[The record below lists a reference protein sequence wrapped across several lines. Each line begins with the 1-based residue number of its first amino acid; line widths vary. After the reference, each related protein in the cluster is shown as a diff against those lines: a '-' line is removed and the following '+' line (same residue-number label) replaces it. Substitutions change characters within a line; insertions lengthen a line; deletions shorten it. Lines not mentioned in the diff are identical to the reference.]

1 MSWLTSASPPGMN
14 RLTLN
19 GLSVFI
25 HAKTVIFGPVTF
37 GAYTVVRE
45 GAFVVGASSIT
56 IGAFVDLGA
65 GCHLATHEQHMPF
78 LPSTFI
84 FADVF
89 GMPWSRGCGLVG
101 LDAEKRE
108 VEPKPI
114 WVGNDV
120 SIGHGVTVTGGVT
133 IGDGCVVREQ
143 SLVNR
148 DCEPYGIYEGVP
160 ARRVGDR
167 FPLPVMEQLQAI
179 RWWEWPLDRI
189 LRNARFFLADLAQ
202 FDGDLGELIVR

>member
-1 MSWLTSASPPGMN
+1 MSWLAAPPTGVN
-14 RLTLN
+14 RLNLE
-19 GLSVFI
+19 GVDVFI
-25 HAKTVIFGPVTF
+25 YSRTVIFGPVTF
-37 GAYTVVRE
+37 GAFTVVRE
-45 GAFVVGASSIT
+45 GAFVVGASPIE

-89 GMPWSRGCGLVG
+89 AMPWSRGCGLVG
-101 LDAEKRE
+101 LDAQKRE

-114 WVGNDV
+114 RIGNDV
-120 SIGHGVTVTGGVT
+120 SIGHGVTVVGGVT
-133 IGDGCVVREQ
+133 IGDGCVVRAQ

-167 FPLPVMEQLQAI
+167 FPAPVVEQLLAI
-179 RWWEWPLDRI
+179 RWWEWPLARI
-189 LRNARFFLADLAQ
+189 QRNARFFATDLNG
-202 FDGDLGELIVR
+202 FEGDLGTLIEE

>member
-1 MSWLTSASPPGMN
+1 MSWLASPPPGIN
-14 RLTLN
+14 RMRLE
-19 GLSVFI
+19 GVDVFI
-25 HAKTVIFGPVTF
+25 HSRTVIFGPVTF
-37 GAYTVVRE
+37 GAFTVVRE
-45 GAFVVGASSIT
+45 GVFAVGASPIA

-108 VEPKPI
+108 VEPMPI
-114 WVGNDV
+114 RIGNDV
-120 SIGHGVTVTGGVT
+120 ALGQGVTVAGGVT
-133 IGDGCVVREQ
+133 VGDGCVVRAQ

-160 ARRVGDR
+160 ARRVGER
-167 FPLPVMEQLQAI
+167 FSAPVADQLQAI
-179 RWWEWPLDRI
+179 RWWDWPLARI
-189 LRNARFFLADLAQ
+189 QRNVRFFATDLTQ
-202 FDGDLGELIVR
+202 FEGDLQSLIVD